1 MPPLQ
6 PVELY
11 VLNSS
16 QWLASELSGAVAI
29 YNSVHV
35 EIFTQVHSIKNL
47 FEF

>member
-16 QWLASELSGAVAI
+16 QWLASELSGAVGI

-35 EIFTQVHSIKNL
+35 EILREITI
-47 FEF
+47 